1 MSNNQK
7 PGAAS
12 LRRYSAELVV
22 RSRELRAD
30 ISTMLEQRRQPAEPK
45 DRSSD

>member
-12 LRRYSAELVV
+12 LRRYSAELVA
-22 RSRELRAD
+22 RSRELRAN
-30 ISTMLEQRRQPAEPK
+30 ISTMLEERRRPAERK